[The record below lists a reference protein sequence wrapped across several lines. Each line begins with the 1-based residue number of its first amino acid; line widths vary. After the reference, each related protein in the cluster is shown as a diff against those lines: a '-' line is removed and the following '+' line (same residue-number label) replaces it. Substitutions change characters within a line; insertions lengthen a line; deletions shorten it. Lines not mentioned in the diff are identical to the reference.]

1 MVPGVN
7 GKPERKSNAMRRIT
21 EDEARQILAGD
32 RSPAA
37 SPELCEA
44 TRKADGWLF
53 GPADENRRA
62 PVVVTDAGRVGQLKM
77 GEDAE
82 QAIARLSMSRH

>member
-1 MVPGVN
+1 
-7 GKPERKSNAMRRIT
+7 MRPIT
-21 EDEARQILAGD
+21 EDEARQILVNN
-32 RSPAA
+32 RSQAA

-44 TRKADGWLF
+44 TRKTDGWLF
-53 GPADENRRA
+53 GWADETRRA
-62 PVVVTDAGRVGQLKM
+62 PVVVTDAGRVGRLKK